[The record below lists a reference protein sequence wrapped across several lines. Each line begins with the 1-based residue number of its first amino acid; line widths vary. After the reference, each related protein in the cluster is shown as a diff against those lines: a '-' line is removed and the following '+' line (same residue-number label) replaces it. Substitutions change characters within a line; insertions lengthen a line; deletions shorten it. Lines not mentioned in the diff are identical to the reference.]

1 MKRSTCPSKPK
12 FRGSDPQAFYNQCD
26 EKLSTTVRDSP
37 ATVEW
42 VKRRDVVG
50 EIPLALVALT
60 RVDWQRAGDGKFG
73 AKAMGAGQPFGP
85 AEFQLQKN
93 PRFGSDFS

>member
-12 FRGSDPQAFYNQCD
+12 ARGSDSQAFYNQCD
-26 EKLSTTVRDSP
+26 EKLFTTIRDSP

-73 AKAMGAGQPFGP
+73 AMSAGQAFGP
-85 AEFQLQKN
+85 AGSWLQKN
-93 PRFGSDFS
+93 PRFRSDFS